1 MAASRAQPGAYSVW
15 LSAARPRT
23 LPLAV
28 ASIGMGAFLA
38 ASHQLL
44 NWPVVILTLITA
56 LLLQI
61 LSNLANDYGDARHGA
76 DHAGRTGPKRAV
88 QSGQISPRTMR
99 VAIGL
104 TALLCGISGLALL
117 WVAFGADAVVL
128 IAVFVLIG
136 AAAIIAA
143 VTYTAGW
150 RPYGYAGLGDLA
162 VFLFFGL
169 VGVLGTYLLQTLQ
182 LQWPL
187 LLPATSCGL
196 LIVGVLNVNNIR
208 DLESDKQAGK
218 ITIPVRLGPDR
229 ARNYHWLLLLGAVLT
244 ATVYVLITFQDFG
257 GFLYLLSVPLL
268 WRNGAIVSGSRDSIV
283 LNGMLKQLSLTTL
296 LFVLTFGI
304 GQLL

>member
-1 MAASRAQPGAYSVW
+1 MAASRAQPSAYSVW

-38 ASHQLL
+38 ASHQLV
-44 NWPVVILTLITA
+44 NWPVVILALITA

-76 DHAGRTGPKRAV
+76 DHAGREGPKRAV
-88 QSGQISPRTMR
+88 QSGQISPRAMR
-99 VAIGL
+99 MAIVI
-104 TALLCGISGLALL
+104 TALISALIGLALL
-117 WVAFGADAVVL
+117 WVAFGADALVL
-128 IAVFVLIG
+128 IVVFVLIG
-136 AAAIIAA
+136 TGAIVAA

-162 VFLFFGL
+162 VFIFFGL
-169 VGVLGTYLLQTLQ
+169 VGVLGTYFLQTLQ

-208 DLESDKQAGK
+208 DLESDRQAGK
-218 ITIPVRLGPDR
+218 ITIPVRLGSKR
-229 ARNYHWLLLLGAVLT
+229 ARIYHWLLLIGAVLA
-244 ATVYVLITFQDFG
+244 ATVYVIITFQG
-257 GFLYLLSVPLL
+257 VAGFLYLLSVPLI
-268 WRNGAIVSGSRDSIV
+268 WRNGAIVSRSRDSVV